1 MNKVKYPDKKVIQQ
15 QICTIIDR
23 SGMFD
28 EQQDSQM
35 FTEIK
40 PVSRKHSYT
49 RTAFKVVKVTAAA
62 AAAVIVVTAVH
73 GAATGIA
80 SKKQKALAPGGTRES
95 EYTDNAAADSN
106 ADMQSDKNEGALKA
120 DRQYTSDEIAI
131 NKQDYLKYQKQTSCI
146 LGSDNSTIAAQLSV
160 VYPKIY
166 HNKVSLNSADS
177 LYQTIADTC
186 HLKAMEKYSDIDM
199 SENYIENPV
208 NISYTSTYSV
218 CEAAQDT
225 VLSFSDKY
233 VESAESFIAKDF
245 TRKRI
250 TQVYGYNFDV
260 ENDKILTYEDI
271 FENYD
276 EAMNYI
282 SERVMNAGASQI
294 EYLDDQT
301 NTYTYYN
308 MKKIISDNNWYI
320 KDYEM
325 VITVNGR
332 QTQKASGS
340 SEYEV
345 ESPVQVSIDL
355 DEFREKGIKF
365 NNALMEIKKSV
376 VGKDEVICKIMM
388 AILARGHVLIED
400 IPGVGK
406 TTMALAFAETLG
418 LKCNRVQFT
427 PDVMPSDI
435 VGFNMYNRATNKFEY
450 KAGAADCNILLADEI
465 NRTSPKTQSALL
477 QVMEEGKVSVDGVT
491 YALPEPFMVIATQN
505 PFGSVGTQKLPESQ
519 MDRFMIRVTMGYP
532 SVEDEV
538 SIMKS
543 KTGGLSNRV
552 LSKNVINA
560 QDFMAMRDIV
570 DEVYVDNSIYEYV
583 AKIVAKTRDSED
595 ILQGISPRGSISII
609 NMAKAE
615 AFLRGHDYVLPSD
628 IQFVLNDTMAHR
640 IILNRSLKR
649 GHITE
654 ESVIDSICRSVDV
667 PKIGTR
673 GIL

>member
-1 MNKVKYPDKKVIQQ
+1 M
-15 QICTIIDR
+15 
-23 SGMFD
+23 
-28 EQQDSQM
+28 
-35 FTEIK
+35 
-40 PVSRKHSYT
+40 
-49 RTAFKVVKVTAAA
+49 
-62 AAAVIVVTAVH
+62 
-73 GAATGIA
+73 
-80 SKKQKALAPGGTRES
+80 
-95 EYTDNAAADSN
+95 TDN
-106 ADMQSDKNEGALKA
+106 
-120 DRQYTSDEIAI
+120 
-131 NKQDYLKYQKQTSCI
+131 
-146 LGSDNSTIAAQLSV
+146 
-160 VYPKIY
+160 
-166 HNKVSLNSADS
+166 
-177 LYQTIADTC
+177 
-186 HLKAMEKYSDIDM
+186 
-199 SENYIENPV
+199 
-208 NISYTSTYSV
+208 
-218 CEAAQDT
+218 
-225 VLSFSDKY
+225 
-233 VESAESFIAKDF
+233 
-245 TRKRI
+245 
-250 TQVYGYNFDV
+250 
-260 ENDKILTYEDI
+260 
-271 FENYD
+271 
-276 EAMNYI
+276 
-282 SERVMNAGASQI
+282 
-294 EYLDDQT
+294 
-301 NTYTYYN
+301 TYYLN
-308 MKKIISDNNWYI
+308 MAKN
-320 KDYEM
+320 
-325 VITVNGR
+325 V
-332 QTQKASGS
+332 
-340 SEYEV
+340 
-345 ESPVQVSIDL
+345 
-355 DEFREKGIKF
+355 
-365 NNALMEIKKSV
+365 LMEIKKSV

-450 KAGAADCNILLADEI
+450 KAGAA
-465 NRTSPKTQSALL
+465 
-477 QVMEEGKVSVDGVT
+477 MEEGKVSVDGVT

-570 DEVYVDNSIYEYV
+570 DEVYVDDSIYEYV
-583 AKIVAKTRDSED
+583 AKIVAKTRDSDD

>member
-1 MNKVKYPDKKVIQQ
+1 M
-15 QICTIIDR
+15 
-23 SGMFD
+23 
-28 EQQDSQM
+28 
-35 FTEIK
+35 
-40 PVSRKHSYT
+40 
-49 RTAFKVVKVTAAA
+49 
-62 AAAVIVVTAVH
+62 
-73 GAATGIA
+73 
-80 SKKQKALAPGGTRES
+80 
-95 EYTDNAAADSN
+95 TDN
-106 ADMQSDKNEGALKA
+106 
-120 DRQYTSDEIAI
+120 
-131 NKQDYLKYQKQTSCI
+131 
-146 LGSDNSTIAAQLSV
+146 
-160 VYPKIY
+160 
-166 HNKVSLNSADS
+166 
-177 LYQTIADTC
+177 
-186 HLKAMEKYSDIDM
+186 
-199 SENYIENPV
+199 
-208 NISYTSTYSV
+208 
-218 CEAAQDT
+218 
-225 VLSFSDKY
+225 
-233 VESAESFIAKDF
+233 
-245 TRKRI
+245 
-250 TQVYGYNFDV
+250 
-260 ENDKILTYEDI
+260 
-271 FENYD
+271 
-276 EAMNYI
+276 
-282 SERVMNAGASQI
+282 
-294 EYLDDQT
+294 
-301 NTYTYYN
+301 TYYLN
-308 MKKIISDNNWYI
+308 MAKN
-320 KDYEM
+320 
-325 VITVNGR
+325 V
-332 QTQKASGS
+332 
-340 SEYEV
+340 
-345 ESPVQVSIDL
+345 
-355 DEFREKGIKF
+355 
-365 NNALMEIKKSV
+365 LMEIKKSV

-465 NRTSPKTQSALL
+465 NRTSHLQAGYYSLLADEINRTSPKTQSALL

-538 SIMKS
+538 GIMKS

-570 DEVYVDNSIYEYV
+570 DEVYVDDSIYEYV